1 MQIMS
6 KQKSFNDLS
15 QLNLAYSTNPNQK
28 FENEE
33 DESEIIAKNKQRIR
47 VRLDTKLRA
56 GKSVTRITGLEE
68 SAQTL
73 ESLCKNFKQ
82 KCGVGGS
89 VKEDE
94 IMIQGDHVNKII
106 TELIAMGYKDTKRT
120 GG

>member
-1 MQIMS
+1 M
-6 KQKSFNDLS
+6 D

-82 KCGVGGS
+82 KCGVGGRAEEM
-89 VKEDE
+89 K
-94 IMIQGDHVNKII
+94 MIQGDHVNKII
-106 TELIAMGYKDTKRT
+106 AELIAMGYKDTKRT